1 MSLGENIRRFRSQ
14 MGISQDALAEKLGVA
29 RQSISKWERDAA
41 TPELEK
47 LMAMAELFGVTLD
60 ELVKMRILPVTLGDM
75 KSPRRTERCLRRGS

>member
-60 ELVKMRILPVTLGDM
+60 ELVKNENTAGD
-75 KSPRRTERCLRRGS
+75 PRGA